1 MARREIPVPV
11 AIGIIVVIIIVAVAI
26 MWKQTSQPKEQVLK
40 QWAPYPQIPVQR
52 SGTQTPR

>member
-11 AIGIIVVIIIVAVAI
+11 AIGIIVAIILVAVAI

-40 QWAPYPQIPVQR
+40 QWAPYPQIPVQGPGAQASR
-52 SGTQTPR
+52 